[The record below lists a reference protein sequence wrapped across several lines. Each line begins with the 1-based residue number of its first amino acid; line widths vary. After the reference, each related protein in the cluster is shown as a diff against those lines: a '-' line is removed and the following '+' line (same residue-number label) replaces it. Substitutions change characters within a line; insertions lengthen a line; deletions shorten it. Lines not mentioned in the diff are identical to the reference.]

1 LKSQPLN
8 GIFYAV
14 VDTYLATESHNIVA
28 LFLDKAQANAFRQD
42 KPSYFIVEEIVVE
55 NNLVY

>member
-1 LKSQPLN
+1 M
-8 GIFYAV
+8 